1 LRLDIE
7 GLRAVAV
14 LLVLCFHAELGPFT
28 GGYIGVDVF
37 FVVSGFLI
45 TSLLLSELQRTGSI
59 KLARFWSRRAR
70 RLLPASTLVIV
81 TTLLAG
87 SAVLDPL
94 SLTGLAREG
103 LAAATFTINI
113 VLAWRGND
121 YLAADLAPSP
131 LLHFWS
137 LALEEQFYLVWPLLL
152 QLVAGYRH
160 HRRAAVAALIVVAWP
175 ISFAAAMVLTPRN
188 QPWAFFSLSTR
199 AWELLTGAA
208 LAFLVLHAQRLP
220 AVMRGAMSW
229 AGLAVIVAAAVQFD
243 LATRFPGPAAL
254 VPVLATAAVILGG
267 PLLGRGPVGLLNLRP
282 MTWVGQRSYSIYL
295 WHWPA
300 LVLVAAELG
309 PLAAWERL
317 ATLLASVAIA
327 AVTYRILE
335 NPVRHWK
342 WLAAQARRGL
352 LMASGLIT
360 ASVGTAAAVVVTAP
374 PLVGNGSAAAPVI
387 ITAVPAAPIVTPVS
401 AAPAATDERVPD
413 TTARNVERT
422 PIRDPDAAASDT
434 ASAPVP
440 TSVPAQT
447 APPTTLGPG
456 PDELAVLNEPQL
468 LAGLQ
473 TEAAPASLRPSVRGA
488 RADLPAIYHDGCHL
502 DAAVTMPGPCTF
514 GDPASSTTVVL
525 FGDSHAAQ
533 WFPALAQLADQHH
546 WRLLVLTKKGCPTAS
561 ISVFSPMVNRELR
574 ECDTWRLNVAARLA
588 AEQPDLLL
596 MSSYRYRQTGAW
608 AGIDGNRAWQEGLS
622 TTLAAYRP
630 LARRVLILGDTP
642 TPARDVPACVSAHL
656 GRVSA
661 CVNARAEAVRDDRLG
676 VEQEVAT
683 AYDATFVSTSNWLCS
698 ATACPV
704 VVGDILVYR
713 DANHLTATAA
723 AWLAPYLDAAIAP
736 LLS

>member
-45 TSLLLSELQRTGSI
+45 TSLLLAELQRTGSI
-59 KLARFWSRRAR
+59 RLARFWSRRAR
-70 RLLPASTLVIV
+70 RLLPASSLVIV
-81 TTLLAG
+81 TTLLVG
-87 SAVLDPL
+87 TTVLDPL
-94 SLTGLAREG
+94 SLTDLSRDA

-113 VLAWRGND
+113 VLAWREND

-160 HRRAAVAALIVVAWP
+160 HRRAAVAGLIVVAWP

-220 AVMRGAMSW
+220 AVVRAALSW
-229 AGLAVIVAAAVQFD
+229 MGLAAIVAAAVHFD

-254 VPVLATAAVILGG
+254 VPVGATAAVILGG

-300 LVLVAAELG
+300 LVLVEAELG
-309 PLAAWERL
+309 PLAAWERV

-342 WLAAQARRGL
+342 WLAAEARRGL
-352 LMASGLIT
+352 LMAGGLIT
-360 ASVGTAAAVVVTAP
+360 AAVVTAAAVVATAPVLVGTGSAATPVVVTATTAAPTAP
-374 PLVGNGSAAAPVI
+374 PVPSTPASAAVRAPGTALGHVGRSP
-387 ITAVPAAPIVTPVS
+387 ITDPES
-401 AAPAATDERVPD
+401 ATSVG
-413 TTARNVERT
+413 T
-422 PIRDPDAAASDT
+422 
-434 ASAPVP
+434 SAPVR
-440 TSVPAQT
+440 TSTPV
-447 APPTTLGPG
+447 PTTTPTTVRPG

-473 TEAAPASLRPSVRGA
+473 TEAAPANLRPTLRGA
-488 RADLPAIYHDGCHL
+488 RGDLPAIYGNGCHL

-514 GDPASSTTVVL
+514 GDPASPTTIVL

-533 WFPALAQLADQHH
+533 WFPALAQLADQHR

-574 ECDTWRLNVAARLA
+574 ECDAWRINVAARLA
-588 AEQPDLLL
+588 AERPDLLL

-608 AGIDGNRAWQEGLS
+608 AGVDGNQAWQQGLS
-622 TTLAAYRP
+622 ATLAAYRP
-630 LARRVLILGDTP
+630 LAGRVLILGDTP
-642 TPARDVPACVSAHL
+642 TPARDIPAASLRTSA
-656 GRVSA
+656 GSRPA
-661 CVNARAEAVRDDRLG
+661 
-676 VEQEVAT
+676 
-683 AYDATFVSTSNWLCS
+683 
-698 ATACPV
+698 
-704 VVGDILVYR
+704 
-713 DANHLTATAA
+713 
-723 AWLAPYLDAAIAP
+723 
-736 LLS
+736 